1 MKNVPIVTTNRAA
14 SRVMI
19 GTKRHRLVRRN
30 VKVLTNILAQAQAMP
45 GALGKLVMENINH
58 VIVLLLTRGTDI
70 AVL

>member
-1 MKNVPIVTTNRAA
+1 MA
-14 SRVMI
+14 
-19 GTKRHRLVRRN
+19 LVVF
-30 VKVLTNILAQAQAMP
+30 VKHLTNILAQVQAMP